1 MVCCLI
7 QKSNAKQA
15 QHQQKDLKAEL
26 GPQIVIYLYLHCVCF
41 PYEK

>member
-26 GPQIVIYLYLHCVCF
+26 EPQIMNYLYLQRVCF
-41 PYEK
+41 S